1 MEHTWPV
8 GPYLTRCRG
17 GPPACDR
24 LTGLDVATG
33 AGRPELAE
41 ALLPACE
48 PTHQT
53 QRLGHPAAGAATQA
67 DGRVRVPGA

>member
-1 MEHTWPV
+1 
-8 GPYLTRCRG
+8 
-17 GPPACDR
+17 
-24 LTGLDVATG
+24 VATG